1 MPVKSA
7 AAAPPGGF
15 TGAGG
20 AAFSSARDDW
30 ETPAWLFSALD
41 SEFHFTLDA
50 ASSDANAK
58 CERHLTKRDDGLAA
72 DWGGER
78 VWVNPPY
85 GRGVGAWARKAAIE
99 GAKPRTTVALL
110 VAARTDTEWF
120 LRYILG
126 HAEIRLVRGR
136 IRFELAGVAQGP
148 APFPSMV
155 AVFGEGAAPGKVS
168 SIANAAARGGKVREP
183 FLRHRGGELRVG
195 AARLGGGRL
204 QRDRP
209 VLQRGSRYSL
219 PERAQPGRYIEG
231 RVEGDA
237 WRDRRCHR
245 RKPVPELFRR
255 RKENGAQRRVGP
267 HARIYSSCT

>member
-50 ASSDANAK
+50 ASSDANAN

-168 SIANAAARGGKVREP
+168 SIANAAARGGK
-183 FLRHRGGELRVG
+183 G
-195 AARLGGGRL
+195 A
-204 QRDRP
+204 
-209 VLQRGSRYSL
+209 S
-219 PERAQPGRYIEG
+219 
-231 RVEGDA
+231 
-237 WRDRRCHR
+237 
-245 RKPVPELFRR
+245 
-255 RKENGAQRRVGP
+255 
-267 HARIYSSCT
+267 

>member
-30 ETPAWLFSALD
+30 ETP
-41 SEFHFTLDA
+41 
-50 ASSDANAK
+50 
-58 CERHLTKRDDGLAA
+58 A

-168 SIANAAARGGKVREP
+168 SIANAAARGGK
-183 FLRHRGGELRVG
+183 G
-195 AARLGGGRL
+195 A
-204 QRDRP
+204 
-209 VLQRGSRYSL
+209 S
-219 PERAQPGRYIEG
+219 
-231 RVEGDA
+231 
-237 WRDRRCHR
+237 
-245 RKPVPELFRR
+245 
-255 RKENGAQRRVGP
+255 
-267 HARIYSSCT
+267 